1 MEKIEKTVKIALTI
15 VTIVIIATMIINFI
29 INLLMK

>member
-1 MEKIEKTVKIALTI
+1 MKKIEKTVNIVLTFT
-15 VTIVIIATMIINFI
+15 TIVIIATMIINFI